1 MVRRPL
7 FLMGIVIAGKGV
19 AQRVDLSTH
28 VLDVGWR
35 NETSVLLR
43 FQARTPFV
51 SVMTLTLP
59 TDRQTA
65 LKTLRGISRCPAFLP
80 SLGLGSPVLAP
91 WGRRSWSAKT
101 QRPRHPVRLVV
112 DAPMQRKQRRRFCTR
127 TMHSR

>member
-7 FLMGIVIAGKGV
+7 LLMGIVIPGKGV

-43 FQARTPFV
+43 FPARIPLV
-51 SVMTLTLP
+51 SVMTLTLLA
-59 TDRQTA
+59 DRQTA
-65 LKTLRGISRCPAFLP
+65 LKSLRDNSSCPEFLP

-91 WGRRSWSAKT
+91 WGRRFWSAKT
-101 QRPRHPVRLVV
+101 QCPRYPACLVM
-112 DAPMQRKQRRRFCTR
+112 DAPLQRKQRRRFCTR